1 LEVRTPEIIES
12 EIGAAEKRLEEISE
26 QMGLP
31 EVARD
36 AQQLIK
42 LDEEYRGVESRLK
55 VLYEEWER
63 AAAQKTG

>member
-1 LEVRTPEIIES
+1 
-12 EIGAAEKRLEEISE
+12 
-26 QMGLP
+26 MGLP

-36 AQQLIK
+36 AQQLVK

-55 VLYEEWER
+55 VLYEEWES